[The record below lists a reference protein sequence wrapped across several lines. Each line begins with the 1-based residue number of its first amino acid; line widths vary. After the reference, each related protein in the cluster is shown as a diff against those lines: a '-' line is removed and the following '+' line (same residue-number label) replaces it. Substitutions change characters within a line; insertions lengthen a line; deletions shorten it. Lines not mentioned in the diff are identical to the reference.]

1 MQGKVNGFSFY
12 SPMTDRRTQIAAHKN
27 RRTQQG
33 DEEAW
38 QARGG
43 EGTELSPSELGLIR
57 KYLWIKLMKAS
68 VVKREGKGERVTPKM
83 EEDFQLPALATIHQ
97 EGQGQ

>member
-1 MQGKVNGFSFY
+1 
-12 SPMTDRRTQIAAHKN
+12 MTDRRTQIAAHKN

-38 QARGG
+38 LARGG

-57 KYLWIKLMKAS
+57 KYL
-68 VVKREGKGERVTPKM
+68 
-83 EEDFQLPALATIHQ
+83 
-97 EGQGQ
+97 